1 MELSGWKNLQKK
13 TFIDRVL
20 WAILGSMSCSTKSGS
35 FLGLCWARLGLV
47 VGQTLTF
54 DIKHLKKHHNFA
66 VLNAQR
72 SIVICFQTNCPD
84 LGAVR
89 CSMGVHL

>member
-1 MELSGWKNLQKK
+1 MISMDGVIWVEESPKK

-35 FLGLCWARLGLV
+35 FLGLCWARVGLV

-54 DIKHLKKHHNFA
+54 DIKHLKKN
-66 VLNAQR
+66 LIILQ
-72 SIVICFQTNCPD
+72 P
-84 LGAVR
+84 
-89 CSMGVHL
+89 

>member
-1 MELSGWKNLQKK
+1 MISMDGVIWVEESPKK

-20 WAILGSMSCSTKSGS
+20 WAILGSMLCSTKGGS

-54 DIKHLKKHHNFA
+54 DIKH
-66 VLNAQR
+66 
-72 SIVICFQTNCPD
+72 
-84 LGAVR
+84 
-89 CSMGVHL
+89 